1 MRKVE
6 FYRHNVGSEEIA
18 GVTQV
23 LQTLFLTTGATVREF
38 EEGLAEYLRSGYAVG
53 VTSCTAALHLALL
66 AYDIGPGDEVITTP
80 MSFVATAH
88 AILHTGARPV
98 FVDVEAH
105 TANMNADLIEE
116 AITPRTKAILPVH
129 LYGQMCDMAR
139 IREVASRRGLIVI
152 EDAAH
157 ALEAERDG
165 TRPGEV
171 AEAACFSFY
180 ATKSITS
187 GEGGAIVTS
196 SRSVADKLKQL
207 RLHGMDLSAADRHVK
222 RYQHYDV
229 VYCGWKYNMDN
240 IQAALLI
247 SQLKHVEE
255 YRRRREAICRRYESS
270 LSEIAGVEFPRVVAG
285 SRSGR
290 HLFTIWV
297 DPERRDTILG
307 NIQDRGIGVAVNYRP
322 IHLMSYYRHG
332 FGYREGMYPIA
343 EEIGRRTISLP
354 LYTRLTDEE
363 IEYTIQAVAEAVR
376 SE

>member
-18 GVTQV
+18 SVTQV

-105 TANMNADLIEE
+105 TGNLNADLIEE

-165 TRPGEV
+165 IRPGEV

-207 RLHGMDLSAADRHVK
+207 RLHGMELSAADRYVK

-255 YRRRREAICRRYESS
+255 YRRRRDAICRRYESS

-297 DPERRDTILG
+297 DPDRRDTILG

-363 IEYTIQAVAEAVR
+363 FEYTVQAVAEAVR
-376 SE
+376 

>member
-23 LQTLFLTTGATVREF
+23 LQTLFLTTGATVQEF
-38 EEGLAEYLRSGYAVG
+38 EESLAEYLRSGHAVG

-88 AILHTGARPV
+88 AIMHTGARPV

-105 TANMNADLIEE
+105 TGNMNADLVEE
-116 AITPRTKAILPVH
+116 AITPKTKAILPVH

-139 IREVASRRGLIVI
+139 IREVASRHGLIVI

-165 TRPGEV
+165 IRPGQV
-171 AEAACFSFY
+171 TAAACFSFY

-187 GEGGAIVTS
+187 GEGGAIATTS
-196 SRSVADKLKQL
+196 RPVADKLKQL
-207 RLHGMDLSAADRHVK
+207 RLHGMDLSAADRYVK

-247 SQLKHVEE
+247 SQLKHVDQ
-255 YRRRREAICRRYESS
+255 YRHHRDAICRRYESAFS
-270 LSEIAGVEFPRVVAG
+270 DIEGVEFPRVVAG

-297 DPERRDTILG
+297 DPDRRDTILG
-307 NIQDRGIGVAVNYRP
+307 NLQDRGVGVAVNYRP
-322 IHLMSYYRHG
+322 IHLMSYYRHSL
-332 FGYREGMYPIA
+332 GYREGMYPIA
-343 EEIGRRTISLP
+343 EDIGQRTISLP

-376 SE
+376 PA